1 MNNLFTWRHG
11 ILESDLPATTKHI
24 LLTLACHM
32 NDVGG
37 CNFSS
42 KEQLMHE
49 TNLSK
54 QTVIKHLKLAKKSG
68 WITDD
73 MMDDMTNE
81 MV

>member
-1 MNNLFTWRHG
+1 MIDLFSWRHAV
-11 ILESDLPATTKHI
+11 LKSDLPATTKLV

-37 CNFSS
+37 SCFPS

-49 TNLSK
+49 TNLSE
-54 QTVIKHLKLAKKSG
+54 QTVVKHLKLAKKSG
-68 WITDD
+68 WIADD
-73 MMDDMTNE
+73 MMEDMTNE